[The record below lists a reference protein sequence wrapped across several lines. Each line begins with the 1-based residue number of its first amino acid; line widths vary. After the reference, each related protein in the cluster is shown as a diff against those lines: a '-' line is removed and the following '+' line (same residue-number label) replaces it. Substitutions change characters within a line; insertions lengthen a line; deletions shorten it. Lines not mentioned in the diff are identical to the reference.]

1 MAAPTR
7 VKTVWFKKDGV
18 QRGPEEV
25 ATAIATT
32 IWRMADRA
40 VDDLSRADFDILTP
54 QRGFKIIAEITAFAV
69 HYVDR
74 LVYGRISD
82 EERARLIT
90 ALGKRL
96 AEIMEDNILDFTGGQ
111 RDPEYDY
118 RQGYI
123 DMLNARMAEYAHYT
137 FEQDKASFPA
147 LRFLSLMIREV
158 MEQSDQPWIQDQIMD
173 IEMPQIMGTV
183 KKQVD
188 GFYPLKDQASGI
200 RGQNGDSR

>member
-18 QRGPEEV
+18 QRGAEEV
-25 ATAIATT
+25 ATALATT

-40 VDDLSRADFDILTP
+40 VDDLSKADYDIVTP

-74 LVYGRISD
+74 LVYGRIGED
-82 EERARLIT
+82 ERRRLVS
-90 ALGKRL
+90 ALGRRL
-96 AEIMEDNILDFTGGQ
+96 AEIMEDNVLSFTGGKK
-111 RDPEYDY
+111 DPEYDY
-118 RQGYI
+118 KQGYI
-123 DMLNARMAEYAHYT
+123 DMLNARMLEYAHYE
-137 FEQDKASFPA
+137 FSADKASFQA
-147 LRFLSLMIREV
+147 LRFLSLQIREV
-158 MEQSDQPWIQDQIMD
+158 MEKSDQSWIQDQIMD

-188 GFYPLKDQASGI
+188 GFYPPQGSGVG
-200 RGQNGDSR
+200 GQGSGA

>member
-1 MAAPTR
+1 MTAPIR
-7 VKTVWFKKDGV
+7 VKTVWFKKDGI
-18 QRGPEEV
+18 QRGAEEV

-32 IWRMADRA
+32 IWRTADRA
-40 VDDLSRADFDILTP
+40 VDNLSRADYDIVTP

-111 RDPEYDY
+111 KDPEYDY
-118 RQGYI
+118 KQGYI
-123 DMLNARMAEYAHYT
+123 AMLNDRMAEYAHYT
-137 FEQDKASFPA
+137 FEPDKASFPA

-158 MEQSDQPWIQDQIMD
+158 MEKTDQPWIQDQIMD

-188 GFYPLKDQASGI
+188 GFYPPQESGI
-200 RGQNGDSR
+200 GNQGSDTRG

>member
-18 QRGPEEV
+18 QRGPVEV

-40 VDDLSRADFDILTP
+40 VDDLSRADYDIVTP

-74 LVYGRISD
+74 LVFGRISD
-82 EERARLIT
+82 EERACLIT

-96 AEIMEDNILDFTGGQ
+96 AEIMEDNILDFTGG
-111 RDPEYDY
+111 RKDPEYDY
-118 RQGYI
+118 KKGYI
-123 DMLNARMAEYAHYT
+123 DMLNNRMSEYAHYT
-137 FEQDKASFPA
+137 FERDKASFPA

-158 MEQSDQPWIQDQIMD
+158 MEETDQPWVQDQIMD

-188 GFYPLKDQASGI
+188 GFYPLARD
-200 RGQNGDSR
+200 